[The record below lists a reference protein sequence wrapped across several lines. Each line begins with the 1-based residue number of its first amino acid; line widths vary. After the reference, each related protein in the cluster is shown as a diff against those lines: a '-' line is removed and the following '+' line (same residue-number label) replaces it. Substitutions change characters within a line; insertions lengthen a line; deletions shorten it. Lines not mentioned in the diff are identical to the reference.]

1 MRQIVHIHSHSWALY
16 LLHLHILQIFNLH
29 WATLYDILI
38 ICLSLVPSR
47 EVELEVTN
55 QVVVDP
61 QVLVI

>member
-1 MRQIVHIHSHSWALY
+1 MRQIVHIHCHSWALN
-16 LLHLHILQIFNLH
+16 LLHPHILQIFNLH

-38 ICLSLVPSR
+38 TCMSPVPGR
-47 EVELEVTN
+47 EVELEVAN